1 MAMAAVFNV
10 DNGVIILY
18 DETITA
24 PSGRKLVLRT
34 MRSTGKGGKEMV
46 PQIKKILYAT
56 DLTANSAYAAYFALD
71 LAHKYQAKIVILHC
85 TETFSRGHYG
95 LGAVYMPPVE
105 EVLDEKRQAAE
116 AELKRRLGEFY
127 RKVGSKITPDYA
139 RLVSD
144 IIVKPVYAVEEIL
157 NTADAEERTRKPM
170 FIIPLPSEKTD
181 VDWDAA

>member
-1 MAMAAVFNV
+1 
-10 DNGVIILY
+10 
-18 DETITA
+18 
-24 PSGRKLVLRT
+24 
-34 MRSTGKGGKEMV
+34 MV

-139 RLVSD
+139 RLVSE
-144 IIVKPVYAVEEIL
+144 IIVKPAYAVEEIL
-157 NTADAEERTRKPM
+157 NTADAEECDLIVLGTHGKGWLKQTFLGSTARSVLERTRKPM

-181 VDWDAA
+181 LDWDAA